1 MKKGENTDFA
11 GLTELQQHLVFS
23 IIAAIPIYLASNLYT
38 QSIVTRDD
46 EEAAFAATIFFIG
59 GIYIGRYISLMWVSK
74 KIPGNLFVGLSIFS
88 ILCICWIFF
97 HADFPLKDTRVFL
110 NLLLFYLPLFI
121 MSIAIGMLIKL
132 GRITIKNQL
141 QEAKAVAEH
150 SQSELHLLQSQLSP
164 HFLFNTLNNL
174 YGISISQHEKIPTLL
189 LKLSDLLRYSVYDA
203 KELFVPLRDE
213 LAYIN
218 NYIDF
223 EKIRIGDR
231 LTLTTAIED
240 LTHTDTKIAPMLL
253 IVFIENAFKHSK
265 NTTDPFISI
274 DIHLKTWGNSILFSV
289 KNSHGSTTGESGLL
303 EKNSGLGLAN
313 VRKRLDLLYPN
324 AYELSMQDEDGF
336 YHVMLQLK
344 VK

>member
-1 MKKGENTDFA
+1 
-11 GLTELQQHLVFS
+11 
-23 IIAAIPIYLASNLYT
+23 
-38 QSIVTRDD
+38 
-46 EEAAFAATIFFIG
+46 
-59 GIYIGRYISLMWVSK
+59 
-74 KIPGNLFVGLSIFS
+74 
-88 ILCICWIFF
+88 
-97 HADFPLKDTRVFL
+97 
-110 NLLLFYLPLFI
+110 

-132 GRITIKNQL
+132 GRITVENQL
-141 QEAKAVAEH
+141 QESKAVAEQ

-213 LAYIN
+213 LSYIN

-231 LTLTTAIED
+231 LTLTTSVED
-240 LTHTDTKIAPMLL
+240 LTHADLKIAPMLL

-265 NTTDPFISI
+265 NTTEPYISI
-274 DIHLKTWGNSILFSV
+274 DIHLKTWGNSILFAV
-289 KNSHGSTTGESGLL
+289 KNSHGATSGESGFL

-313 VRKRLDLLYPN
+313 VKKRLDLLYPN
-324 AYELSMQDEDGF
+324 AYELTIQNEGGF
-336 YHVMLQLK
+336 YQVMLQLK